1 MLKLPPIDY
10 SATIT
15 AYSSILELEFGLMP
29 DSDLVA
35 EIFGLQTQNPQ
46 VKVLPAIEV
55 DDGDLKSAD
64 DRQRLKYSIQYPRAY
79 EPINLAR
86 ALAKGLSEHGYTV
99 RIVKPEALED
109 EEEEIVV

>member
-15 AYSSILELEFGLMP
+15 AYPAIMELEFGLMP

-35 EIFGLQTQNPQ
+35 EIFGLQNQNPQ
-46 VKVLPAIEV
+46 VRILPAIEMGEMGLV
-55 DDGDLKSAD
+55 SSD

-86 ALAKGLSEHGYTV
+86 ALAKGLAAHGYTV
-99 RIVKPEALED
+99 RIVKPGDLEEF
-109 EEEEIVV
+109 EEEVIV